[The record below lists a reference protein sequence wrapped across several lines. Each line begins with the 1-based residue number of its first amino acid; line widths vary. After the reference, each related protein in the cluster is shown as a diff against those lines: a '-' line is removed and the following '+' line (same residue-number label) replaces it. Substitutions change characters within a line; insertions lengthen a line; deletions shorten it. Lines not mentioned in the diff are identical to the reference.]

1 MTDVGKN
8 VNSELEIFKLN
19 FHQLYF
25 EIRLLSLAKIIKKIN
40 L

>member
-1 MTDVGKN
+1 MTDVKN
-8 VNSELEIFKLN
+8 VYTNLEIFKLN

-25 EIRLLSLAKIIKKIN
+25 EIRLLSFAKIIKKIN